1 MVKSKKT
8 KKSKTKS
15 RAISGRILPPVN
27 ITNVNDLGELD
38 TRLSMGPMTLVFVY
52 ADWCGHCTNYK
63 PHMAEL
69 ENMTNRSIQT
79 VRIRDDVFPKSSIS
93 KTPLEGYP
101 SLFLLDKSKEPI
113 TFLKDDGKTSTVI
126 PEHNNMKNMAA
137 IVVNAGT
144 PKGLE
149 LLNKANMNLNKKNN
163 SSMQNQVAINTQ
175 NGKQVVPINNTF
187 LTNNNNTNSTVEKKQ
202 NSSSK
207 YIKLDVSTE
216 EPQRTASPSTTGKV
230 ITYTPLTHSPI
241 NVTPPD
247 ISIDRL
253 RANTLSTEKEQVVQA
268 STPISR
274 EGQKGGNLMSMLSK
288 VAYEYGPAATLLL
301 MANTI
306 ARSSKQRKTRRRA

>member
-8 KKSKTKS
+8 KKSKSKS

-63 PHMAEL
+63 PHMDEL

-149 LLNKANMNLNKKNN
+149 LLNKANTNLNKQK
-163 SSMQNQVAINTQ
+163 QVAVNKQ
-175 NGKQVVPINNTF
+175 NGSKVVPINNTF
-187 LTNNNNTNSTVEKKQ
+187 LTNTTNSTLPTEITP
-202 NSSSK
+202 SSK

-230 ITYTPLTHSPI
+230 ITYTPLTPSPI
-241 NVTPPD
+241 NGTPPD
-247 ISIDRL
+247 ISVDRL
-253 RANTLSTEKEQVVQA
+253 RANTLTTEKEQVLQA

-288 VAYEYGPAATLLL
+288 VAYQYGPAATLLL

-306 ARSSKQRKTRRRA
+306 ARGSKQRKTRRRA

>member
-1 MVKSKKT
+1 MAKSKKT

-15 RAISGRILPPVN
+15 RAISGHILPPVN

-52 ADWCGHCTNYK
+52 ADWCGHCTSYK
-63 PHMAEL
+63 PRMDEL

-113 TFLKDDGKTSTVI
+113 TFLKEDGKTSTVI

-149 LLNKANMNLNKKNN
+149 LLNKANMNLNK
-163 SSMQNQVAINTQ
+163 QNQVAINKQ
-175 NGKQVVPINNTF
+175 NGRQVVPINNTF
-187 LTNNNNTNSTVEKKQ
+187 LTNTKNSTLPTEITP
-202 NSSSK
+202 SSK

-230 ITYTPLTHSPI
+230 ITYTPLTPSPI
-241 NVTPPD
+241 NGTPPD
-247 ISIDRL
+247 ISVDRL
-253 RANTLSTEKEQVVQA
+253 RANTLTTEKEQVVQA

-288 VAYEYGPAATLLL
+288 VAYQYGPAATLLL

-306 ARSSKQRKTRRRA
+306 ARGSKQRKTRRRA